1 MHSPARGRARTS
13 FRLRENL
20 HPRGMMLRFGQFD
33 GYVDKFSD
41 RSMPIQFVE
50 KAYQSVNVDKKTLP
64 IDTGGKRLPL
74 S

>member
-20 HPRGMMLRFGQFD
+20 HSRGMMLRFGQFD

-41 RSMPIQFVE
+41 RSMP
-50 KAYQSVNVDKKTLP
+50 YNLLKKLTNQ
-64 IDTGGKRLPL
+64 
-74 S
+74 